1 MERVTKEIR
10 KMVDHLTGLNL
21 NDLNLMKAINCQVLP
36 VTGLAMNVCNLGKGD
51 LEELDVIVYYGE
63 KDFMEE
69 NQAMRDYIQG

>member
-36 VTGLAMNVCNLGKGD
+36 VTGLAMNVCNLGKDD
-51 LEELDVIVYYGE
+51 LEELDVIVYYRE
-63 KDFMEE
+63 KDFMEN

>member
-36 VTGLAMNVCNLGKGD
+36 VTGLAMNVCNLGKDD
-51 LEELDVIVYYGE
+51 LEELDVMVY
-63 KDFMEE
+63 
-69 NQAMRDYIQG
+69 